1 MSETEVLAAN
11 ETFYRAF
18 AGRDVPAMD
27 ALWARARP
35 VACIHPGWG
44 PLTTRDAVME
54 SWQAIL
60 TGRNA
65 PRIVCA
71 APRAYL
77 LGDTAFVTCFE
88 AVGNAFLIATNIF
101 AREDGQWRMV
111 HHQAGPTNDAP
122 PEPEPAPEPEKKTV
136 H

>member
-1 MSETEVLAAN
+1 MSETDVLAAN
-11 ETFYRAF
+11 DAFYRAF
-18 AGRDVPAMD
+18 ATRDLAAME
-27 ALWARARP
+27 ALWAKARP

-44 PLTTRDAVME
+44 PLVTREAVME

-65 PRIVCA
+65 PRIACRA
-71 APRAYL
+71 AQAYM

-88 AVGNAFLIATNIF
+88 AVGEAFLIATNIF

-122 PEPEPAPEPEKKTV
+122 PEPAQTPEPEKKTV